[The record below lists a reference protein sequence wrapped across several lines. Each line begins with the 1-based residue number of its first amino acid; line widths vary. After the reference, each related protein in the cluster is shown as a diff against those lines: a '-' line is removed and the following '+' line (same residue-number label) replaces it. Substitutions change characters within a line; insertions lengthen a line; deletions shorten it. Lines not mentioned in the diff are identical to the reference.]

1 MVQRQEVMHLSWC
14 PRGSTATLNVSTGS
28 NRLFLWT
35 ERVASVCQVPVSKEN
50 YGVHSIKWNPN
61 GKSFAAM
68 DKNALVFVYPQL
80 SFFGG
85 ATSYEE
91 E

>member
-1 MVQRQEVMHLSWC
+1 
-14 PRGSTATLNVSTGS
+14 
-28 NRLFLWT
+28 
-35 ERVASVCQVPVSKEN
+35 VPVSKEN
-50 YGVHSIKWNPN
+50 YGVHSVKWNPN